1 MLRRYA
7 PSANTTL
14 GQLVQ
19 WTADPGT
26 LTYAWQSATA
36 LLITITSQT
45 TAAPAHL
52 TRIGLLECSVKSHD
66 SFLLK
71 SADGSSPGADTS
83 QETRQ
88 ADSVLGVGF
97 GIWDVVV
104 HLTPLQSMVH
114 KLEPLLE
121 VLGARERLFGAGI
134 FSSRRFL
141 YEAVGALYW
150 LRWSANEGTAL
161 TVHDEASEAL
171 AERLRIET
179 EEGES
184 AGSAAFRGAW
194 DHNAQNY
201 VDAVQWIALKT
212 LVNSTSRS
220 L

>member
-1 MLRRYA
+1 MCIRDSPGTESSPA
-7 PSANTTL
+7 PGTESALALAGFAPDAVRAFVLSNDPVPRMWL
-14 GQLVQ
+14 A
-19 WTADPGT
+19 ADP
-26 LTYAWQSATA
+26 AFSAA
-36 LLITITSQT
+36 I
-45 TAAPAHL
+45 
-52 TRIGLLECSVKSHD
+52 D
-66 SFLLK
+66 SDLAR
-71 SADGSSPGADTS
+71 S
-83 QETRQ
+83 
-88 ADSVLGVGF
+88 
-97 GIWDVVV
+97 
-104 HLTPLQSMVH
+104 
-114 KLEPLLE
+114 